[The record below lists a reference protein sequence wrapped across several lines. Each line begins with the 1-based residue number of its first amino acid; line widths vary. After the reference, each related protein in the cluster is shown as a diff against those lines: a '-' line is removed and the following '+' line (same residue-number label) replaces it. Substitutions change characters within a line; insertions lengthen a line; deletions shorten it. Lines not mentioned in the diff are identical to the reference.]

1 MIAKQELVKK
11 IKDYFDLN
19 IYETKVWMALL
30 AKGIVTAGETAEM
43 SGVPRSRTYD
53 VLESL
58 EKRGFAIVRL
68 GKPIKYIA
76 VEPNT
81 ILEKMKLNTMHDAQE
96 KVKSLVNLKGTQ
108 EYVELE
114 QLHKS
119 GMSPIKSE
127 DITGFL
133 KGRASINSKIR
144 ELLENVK
151 SEVAVYTSLQD
162 FEKKSKIILPAIE
175 KLSKKNVKV
184 KLAFSGSPDE
194 VKKFSDKS
202 GIRARHAEHKGR
214 FFMFD
219 KSDVLFMIS
228 PESAEEEIGIWLKA
242 PFFTESIDNIFEH
255 HFKR

>member
-19 IYETKVWMALL
+19 IYETKVWLALL
-30 AKGIVTAGETAEM
+30 AKGIVTAGETAEI

-81 ILEKMKLNTMHDAQE
+81 ILEKMKLNTLHDAQD
-96 KVKSLVNLKGTQ
+96 KVKSLVNLKETQ

-119 GMSPIKSE
+119 GIAPIKSE

-133 KGRASINSKIR
+133 KGKSGVSGKLR
-144 ELLENVK
+144 ELLENVQK
-151 SEVAVYTSLQD
+151 ELSIYTSLQD
-162 FEKKSKIILPAIE
+162 FEKKSRIMIPALE

-184 KLAFSGSPDE
+184 KIALSGDPED
-194 VKKFSDKS
+194 VKRYSEKS
-202 GIRARHAEHKGR
+202 SMKVKHADHKGR
-214 FFMFD
+214 FFIFD
-219 KSDVLFMIS
+219 KHDIVFMINS
-228 PESAEEEIGIWLKA
+228 ESAEEEIGIWLKA
-242 PFFTESIDNIFEH
+242 PFFTESMDNLFNYHI
-255 HFKR
+255 K